1 MNFIVKLI
9 NNFFKKGPFSWSSKL
24 LFAATFLLGAQEG
37 LQAESMPIESSRIIQ
52 YRGPMPYLPQEFWGK
67 EAEIEFELYRSPNGG
82 SPFWSE
88 TRVVSVRKDG
98 WVDVNLGTDE
108 PLPDSVFMTPFRFLS
123 IWHNGV
129 EFSPRKQ
136 VSSVAYVAAEYE
148 AKRTK
153 DNYLEAAL
161 DAAKKAALKAPD
173 RDGKLDKLVDCGPF
187 SMETHVRMPQSWLD
201 AEKVAE
207 KLDARL
213 PTFEEWYAAY
223 DGEQRKKLDHMEGHY
238 EWVIPWVYEPLIHAR
253 LQELYRGKPVACYY
267 NELSPMNA
275 YPFRLAVNDAG
286 ESDTDSSK

>member
-1 MNFIVKLI
+1 MHRQSPLAWMLHLTLAV
-9 NNFFKKGPFSWSSKL
+9 GW
-24 LFAATFLLGAQEG
+24 G
-37 LQAESMPIESSRIIQ
+37 LVNHGVVQAESTPIESSRIIQ
-52 YRGPMPYLPQEFWGK
+52 YSGPMPYLPQEFWGK

-98 WVDVNLGTDE
+98 WVDVNLGTEE

-123 IWHNGV
+123 IWHDGV

-153 DNYLEAAL
+153 DNYLEAAME
-161 DAAKKAALKAPD
+161 AAKIAALKAPD

-207 KLDARL
+207 DLDARL

-223 DGEQRKKLDHMEGHY
+223 DGEQRKQLDHMEGHY

-275 YPFRLAVNDAG
+275 YPFRLTVNEERDG
-286 ESDTDSSK
+286 EKDSAE